1 MSIVWRKVWRDLWGN
16 KLRTFLVVLATA
28 VGVFALGLVFGMS
41 GVMRARMT
49 ESHRTSH
56 APHIEMYTSLFDQD
70 VVEATLRE
78 PGVVEAE
85 GEVRVPFRWKL
96 EGETDWRDGTVI
108 ARGDYEDQHM
118 YPIELLDGDWPVEQ
132 TLAAERMSAEYYKL
146 PIGTTILVE
155 SGRHNRRLPIEGI
168 VRHPYTPPPVMF
180 GDPTFCATPETIAWL
195 TGEEEGFN
203 TLNVRIESFSEDG
216 ANEAADRL
224 ERRLDRMGVGVGYYD
239 VVDPEVHW
247 AQEQMDAIFLIL
259 TVLGA
264 LSLGL
269 SGFLIINMMN
279 ATITQQ
285 VWQIGVMKVVG
296 ATSGRVVRTYLTM
309 ASIYGLL
316 SLLLAVPLGAVAAHL
331 MAVWLLDLFNI
342 IVRDFRMNLTAV
354 AIQAAM
360 GLVVPLLAA
369 LVPVI
374 GGARITPHRAISNY
388 GLGAGFG
395 RSRLDRLIGGIR
407 RLPRPLALSLRN
419 TFRRKAR
426 VSLTLL
432 TLVLGGVMFIMV
444 MSVDRSMSNTLEVL
458 LSGLGFDV
466 AVGLERLYPVERLIN
481 VAESVPGVTRAEVWD
496 FRRAELALANGED
509 SEVYLRAVPPDSE
522 MFSPRIVSGRN
533 LLPEDG
539 QAILLNNKIAT
550 DEGFQVGDEIELTID
565 EQESTWTVVGL
576 IININMN
583 QQENFV
589 PFDALARAIGRVNK
603 GSVVWVMAEEHDAA
617 TQERLIRD
625 LRDAYTAQHM
635 EVSNL
640 QSAHEVREMNRSS
653 FNIITYLMLA
663 MAVLA
668 AIVGS
673 VGLTSTMAINVVER
687 GREIGVMRSTGATS
701 ADIAGIFVAEGV
713 LVGVLSWLIAAPL
726 SYPGARAFNNMVST
740 TIFQL
745 PLDFSYATGAVVVWL
760 LAVIVLS
767 ALASLWPALNA
778 TKISV
783 REALA
788 YE

>member
-1 MSIVWRKVWRDLWGN
+1 
-16 KLRTFLVVLATA
+16 
-28 VGVFALGLVFGMS
+28 
-41 GVMRARMT
+41 
-49 ESHRTSH
+49 
-56 APHIEMYTSLFDQD
+56 
-70 VVEATLRE
+70 
-78 PGVVEAE
+78 
-85 GEVRVPFRWKL
+85 
-96 EGETDWRDGTVI
+96 
-108 ARGDYEDQHM
+108 M

-309 ASIYGLL
+309 ASVYGLL

-331 MAVWLLDLFNI
+331 LAAWLLVLYNI
-342 IVRDFRMNLTAV
+342 FVGGFRLMPTAV
-354 AIQAAM
+354 AIQVAM
-360 GLVVPLLAA
+360 GLAVPLLAA

-426 VSLTLL
+426 VSLT
-432 TLVLGGVMFIMV
+432 
-444 MSVDRSMSNTLEVL
+444 
-458 LSGLGFDV
+458 
-466 AVGLERLYPVERLIN
+466 
-481 VAESVPGVTRAEVWD
+481 
-496 FRRAELALANGED
+496 
-509 SEVYLRAVPPDSE
+509 
-522 MFSPRIVSGRN
+522 
-533 LLPEDG
+533 
-539 QAILLNNKIAT
+539 
-550 DEGFQVGDEIELTID
+550 
-565 EQESTWTVVGL
+565 
-576 IININMN
+576 
-583 QQENFV
+583 
-589 PFDALARAIGRVNK
+589 
-603 GSVVWVMAEEHDAA
+603 
-617 TQERLIRD
+617 
-625 LRDAYTAQHM
+625 
-635 EVSNL
+635 
-640 QSAHEVREMNRSS
+640 
-653 FNIITYLMLA
+653 
-663 MAVLA
+663 
-668 AIVGS
+668 
-673 VGLTSTMAINVVER
+673 
-687 GREIGVMRSTGATS
+687 
-701 ADIAGIFVAEGV
+701 
-713 LVGVLSWLIAAPL
+713 
-726 SYPGARAFNNMVST
+726 
-740 TIFQL
+740 
-745 PLDFSYATGAVVVWL
+745 
-760 LAVIVLS
+760 
-767 ALASLWPALNA
+767 
-778 TKISV
+778 
-783 REALA
+783 
-788 YE
+788 